1 MLTQQVPRKVRGRI
15 ASDDGD
21 VVAGTVLQQP
31 QRRKDRGRI
40 AEGFAEGFAEGL
52 STVRCGLFGQFF
64 LNKASFNQNVPRQCH
79 DTDKHGMP

>member
-52 STVRCGLFGQFF
+52 STVR
-64 LNKASFNQNVPRQCH
+64 
-79 DTDKHGMP
+79 HGMP